1 MLYETQNLTNIVK
14 EVKMNWKFW
23 KKSGTAPLAKPKDLS
38 SDLGKYLVVN
48 LEYDP
53 DWVWQL
59 KVVMDLPKEGMSD
72 FRIFDPAMAAMQGIT
87 VKDYPS
93 LDEHKNLVLFDGWYK
108 KESRE
113 MHVNDYYQA
122 MKTDQ
127 AV

>member
-1 MLYETQNLTNIVK
+1 
-14 EVKMNWKFW
+14 MNWKFW
-23 KKSGTAPLAKPKDLS
+23 KKSGPATLPKPKELS

-59 KVVMDLPKEGMSD
+59 KVVMTLPKDGVSD
-72 FRIFDPAMAAMQGIT
+72 FRIFDPAMAAMQGVT
-87 VKDYPS
+87 VKDYS
-93 LDEHKNLVLFDGWYK
+93 FLDEHKNLVLFDGWYK

-113 MHVNDYYQA
+113 MQVNDYYQA
-122 MKTDQ
+122 MKIEQ